1 MKFVLLSI
9 LLFAFNCVL
18 SQDNFVYLRF
28 NPQEGSAS
36 DVVEFV
42 EKMHNA
48 SNNDE
53 SLLIIYVSN
62 DNRPYKVTDWEYWTS
77 EVRGKLL
84 GQQVPADFYEK
95 YELLQLSDLFTEIFS
110 ESVNGNIDIVGR
122 YDKKL
127 TCNFVVSEYMIKNEE
142 DFFEKLIYINQL
154 SDRGVLLR
162 FFVYSGDYGI
172 KEVVDFDFN
181 ANSIKYEK

>member
-1 MKFVLLSI
+1 MLSI
-9 LLFAFNCVL
+9 LLFAFNCIL
-18 SQDNFVYLRF
+18 AQDNFVYLQF
-28 NPQEGSAS
+28 NPKEGSAS

-53 SLLIIYVSN
+53 SRLIIYVSN
-62 DNRPYKVTDWEYWTS
+62 DSRPYKVTDWEYWK
-77 EVRGKLL
+77 EVRRKLL
-84 GQQVPADFYEK
+84 GQQASADFYEK
-95 YELLQLSDLFTEIFS
+95 YELLQLSNLFSEIFS
-110 ESVNGNIDIVGR
+110 ESVNDNIDIVGR

-172 KEVVDFDFN
+172 KEVVDFNFN
-181 ANSIKYEK
+181 ANSIIYEK